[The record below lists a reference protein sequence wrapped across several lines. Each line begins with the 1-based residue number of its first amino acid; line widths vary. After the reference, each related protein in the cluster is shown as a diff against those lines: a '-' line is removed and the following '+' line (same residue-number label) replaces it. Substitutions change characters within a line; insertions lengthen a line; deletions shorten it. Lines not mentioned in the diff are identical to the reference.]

1 MEVKLFEIKWSFIFC
16 FIFVDLDQ
24 RKTKPCRAI
33 PLPSYCQV
41 RRRPR
46 HQTGTTTSTTDHRR
60 NFRRKCENFFQEK
73 PQISDFVNM
82 HTFYPSP
89 SIHFFIVWL
98 NFQTSD
104 EDEIF
109 GQNSWHSWLSC
120 LPFKLQSLCLIISI
134 MKMACAD
141 LFQFLHILLGA
152 GMMAIR

>member
-1 MEVKLFEIKWSFIFC
+1 MKFYLLFHLCWSWH
-16 FIFVDLDQ
+16 Q

-46 HQTGTTTSTTDHRR
+46 HQTGTTTPLLITGGISGE
-60 NFRRKCENFFQEK
+60 NVKISSRKK
-73 PQISDFVNM
+73 SQISDFVNIQYNM
-82 HTFYPSP
+82 YPLP
-89 SIHFFIVWL
+89 YIHFFIVWL
-98 NFQTSD
+98 TFQTSD
-104 EDEIF
+104 KDEIF

-120 LPFKLQSLCLIISI
+120 LPFKLQSLRLIISI